1 MSRIRTC
8 LWYKTEAEE
17 AAEFYTSIIP
27 NSSIECVD
35 RPGPGAP
42 PVLVHF
48 SLDGVP
54 YSALNGGQE
63 MPHSSAASIVVRTE
77 DQAETDR
84 LWQAILDHGGTE
96 VQCGWITDRYGLSW
110 QIVPRRLS
118 ELMFDADTAA
128 SQRVYAAMLKMVK
141 LDVAALEAAY
151 EGKED
156 NA

>member
-1 MSRIRTC
+1 
-8 LWYKTEAEE
+8 
-17 AAEFYTSIIP
+17 
-27 NSSIECVD
+27 
-35 RPGPGAP
+35 
-42 PVLVHF
+42 
-48 SLDGVP
+48 
-54 YSALNGGQE
+54 

-118 ELMFDADTAA
+118 ELMFDADAAA